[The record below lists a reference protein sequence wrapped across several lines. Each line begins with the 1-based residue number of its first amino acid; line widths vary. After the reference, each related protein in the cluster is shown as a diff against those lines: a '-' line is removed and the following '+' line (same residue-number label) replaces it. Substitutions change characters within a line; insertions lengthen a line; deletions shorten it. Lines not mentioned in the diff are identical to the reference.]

1 MHMMHIC
8 NMHADVVDVDEDKD
22 DDLRLA
28 TCSADPINKLVPSF
42 PKFALVPSANMIVKK
57 MWKMA

>member
-1 MHMMHIC
+1 
-8 NMHADVVDVDEDKD
+8 MHADVVDVDEDKD

-42 PKFALVPSANMIVKK
+42 PKFALVPSANMIMKK
-57 MWKMA
+57 MWKMS